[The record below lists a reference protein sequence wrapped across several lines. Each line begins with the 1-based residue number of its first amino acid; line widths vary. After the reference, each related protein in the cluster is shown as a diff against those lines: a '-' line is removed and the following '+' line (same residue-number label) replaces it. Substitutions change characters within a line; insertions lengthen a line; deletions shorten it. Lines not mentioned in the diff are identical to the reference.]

1 MLGNEAVERIW
12 QILASEQEGFEP
24 GIIRRNPKRGGGVP
38 CYHRYKIDILRGK
51 IMEGP
56 IFLETRHYTGSKG
69 FVVHVTEKLDGPRKT
84 ETFETEEEFLT
95 YLRKFNLER
104 WTPEQVLEQLLLPPA
119 PDTPGTKFQVVARK
133 LKVKGA
139 F

>member
-1 MLGNEAVERIW
+1 
-12 QILASEQEGFEP
+12 
-24 GIIRRNPKRGGGVP
+24 
-38 CYHRYKIDILRGK
+38 
-51 IMEGP
+51 MEGP